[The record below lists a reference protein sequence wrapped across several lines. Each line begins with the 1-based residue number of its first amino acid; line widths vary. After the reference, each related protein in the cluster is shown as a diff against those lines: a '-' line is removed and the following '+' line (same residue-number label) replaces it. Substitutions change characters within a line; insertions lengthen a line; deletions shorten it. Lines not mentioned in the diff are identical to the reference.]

1 MKRYFPIF
9 FVLILFAILSAFLA
23 CNTSP
28 DGNSGTGQSFVS
40 AKKPAIDS
48 TVVLDRLSLY
58 RARRYES
65 VQDAL
70 SGNPEEVFKLVLWGK
85 KLGFIPPEI
94 GQLKYLHSLDVA
106 LNELTELPEELSE
119 LHYLQGF
126 YASGNMLTE
135 FPEQILL
142 LPMLERI
149 DLSENRITEIPG
161 GIICMDQIRKLDM
174 GANKLTDLPAQLFE
188 LTNLEIL
195 TLDHNALSRI
205 SPGISGLRNLRKLDL
220 SNNFLKEIP
229 WEINGLKATLTDL
242 QIQGN
247 EIPVEKVRELVEA
260 MPSTNIR
267 F

>member
-1 MKRYFPIF
+1 MKRYFPVISVLIF
-9 FVLILFAILSAFLA
+9 FAAMSAFRA

-28 DGNSGTGQSFVS
+28 GEKTGLDQFIMPV
-40 AKKPAIDS
+40 KKPAIDS
-48 TVVLDRLSLY
+48 SMVLDRLSLY

-70 SGNPEEVFKLVLWGK
+70 SGDPDKVYKLVLWGK
-85 KLGFIPPEI
+85 KLPVIPPEI
-94 GQLKYLHSLDVA
+94 GRLKYLHSLDVA
-106 LNELTELPEELSE
+106 HNELTELPEEISD

-126 YASGNMLTE
+126 YAGANMLTR

-142 LPMLERI
+142 LPMLDRI
-149 DLSENRITEIPG
+149 DLSENRITEIPEE
-161 GIICMDQIRKLDM
+161 IVRMDQLRKLDM
-174 GANKLTDLPAQLFE
+174 GENRLMDLPARLFE

-195 TLDHNALSRI
+195 TLDHNALTRLSPDI
-205 SPGISGLRNLRKLDL
+205 SNLRSLRKLDL
-220 SNNFLKEIP
+220 SDNSLKEVP
-229 WEINGLKATLTDL
+229 WEITGLKTTLTDL
-242 QIQGN
+242 EIQGN